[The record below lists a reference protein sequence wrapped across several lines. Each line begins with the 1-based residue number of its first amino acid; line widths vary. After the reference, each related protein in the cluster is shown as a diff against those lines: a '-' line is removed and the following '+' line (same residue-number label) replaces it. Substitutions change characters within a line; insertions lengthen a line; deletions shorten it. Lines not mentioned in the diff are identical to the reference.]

1 MDKFSQ
7 LIAKGVAAFHY
18 TPIARAIPEQCPI
31 CRAYNNTFGA
41 ATDTHMSH
49 LDDGRIVVTGHII
62 SDPHKFDQFIYSSM
76 YGGVNFRHSGY
87 WSFGDFMIRY
97 NLVGTYDVLN
107 GDNVYILKPIEERKG
122 PEEGKEGACINACP
136 DCCSAVST
144 ASFITSESTI
154 PQNGR
159 FLSRH
164 GDYMEVAACAN
175 DNPFVMAK
183 AMNESVNI
191 YGNNWCVANLSDGT
205 HIIGFFDN
213 KTYIL

>member
-7 LIAKGVAAFHY
+7 LIAKGVAAFRY
-18 TPIARAIPEQCPI
+18 TPIAPAIPEQCPM

-62 SDPHKFDQFIYSSM
+62 SDPRKFDQFIYASM

-87 WSFGDFMIRY
+87 WSFCDFMSRY

-107 GDNVYILKPIEERKG
+107 GDNVYMLKPIEERKS
-122 PEEGKEGACINACP
+122 PEEGKEGVCIPNCP
-136 DCCSAVST
+136 DCSVVSG
-144 ASFITSESTI
+144 ASFVTSESSI

-164 GDYMEVAACAN
+164 GDFMEVAACAN

-183 AMNESVNI
+183 AMNESINI
-191 YGNNWCVANLSDGT
+191 YGNNWCVTNLSDGT

-213 KTYIL
+213 KAYIL

>member
-1 MDKFSQ
+1 MDRFSQ

-18 TPIARAIPEQCPI
+18 TPIAPETPDQCPM

-62 SDPHKFDQFIYSSM
+62 SDPRKFDQFIYSSM

-87 WSFGDFMIRY
+87 WSFGDFMSRY

-107 GDNVYILKPIEERKG
+107 GDNVYILKSIETPKG
-122 PEEGKEGACINACP
+122 PEEGKEGVCVPCCP
-136 DCCSAVST
+136 DCSVVSG
-144 ASFITSESTI
+144 ASFVTSESKI

-164 GDYMEVAACAN
+164 NDIMEMAEVA
-175 DNPFVMAK
+175 DENPFAMAK

-191 YGNNWCVANLSDGT
+191 YGNNWCVVNLSDGT
-205 HIIGFFDN
+205 HIIGFFNN
-213 KTYIL
+213 KAYIL